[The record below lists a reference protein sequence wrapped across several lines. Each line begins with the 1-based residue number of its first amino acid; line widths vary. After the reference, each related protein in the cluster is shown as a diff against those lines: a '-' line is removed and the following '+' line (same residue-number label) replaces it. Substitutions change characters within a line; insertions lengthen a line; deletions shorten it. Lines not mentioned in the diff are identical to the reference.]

1 MGKGGDMSKGALNK
15 GGEQRGRAPVKGTEP
30 ATGKPCWVVG
40 IGASVVTSVI
50 DIAHNLG
57 LTAVAEGVET
67 QEQLAF
73 LAGCGCDLF
82 QGYLFSKPLP
92 AEEFADLLRE
102 GHRLTSW

>member
-1 MGKGGDMSKGALNK
+1 MGKSGDMSKGAPKK
-15 GGEQRGRAPVKGTEP
+15 GGEQRGRAPVNGTEP
-30 ATGKPCWVVG
+30 TTGKPCRVVG

-57 LTAVAEGVET
+57 LTAVAEEVET

-73 LAGCGCDLF
+73 LAGCGCELF

-102 GHRLTSW
+102 WRRLTSW